1 MKKSIEKTKDNKE
14 LLIKKNKDIF
24 LVLYRIFAGVLPN
37 SDLKELCLKYKY
49 FNCESTYYNTIN
61 LLESAD
67 LLEKTF
73 LPGSEVEILKV
84 RQFAVNFI
92 EGKRVRGVKVT
103 KDRVVESCLK
113 YSAIDKTKGMNT
125 NEELTLNDFYNR
137 VMKETSFWSKEK
149 SPVAINE
156 WIISSVYTLSEA
168 GKDAVERGKTFEDK
182 RNSNLKKDAP
192 SSNIATVKDKVDYT
206 QKIDFSK
213 LRNRGGFFNNLYYT
227 PNVMRI
233 NTLVATEEAPDFKNL
248 GSYIYDTIYLAS
260 EHLEDINALVM
271 VFNFADKKQ
280 LETSFNSCFEFSRD
294 NRGIVRERRN
304 LIDRINS
311 CSRSNVSCAFKPYG
325 ETIQKENYLVTLKY
339 KLRFGKIDNIL
350 DRHMD
355 VYILFLDMDVY
366 NKLYGV
372 EKAAAMIAERK
383 SRDEEVRL
391 QRKEKDSVVTKLLK
405 LEKKGSLDK
414 LEALVADLSQND
426 IDKLINFVKSL

>member
-24 LVLYRIFAGVLPN
+24 LVLYRIFGGVLPN
-37 SDLKELCLKYKY
+37 NDLKALCLKYRY

-61 LLESAD
+61 LLESMD

-84 RQFAVNFI
+84 KQFAVNFI
-92 EGKRVRGVKVT
+92 EGKRVKGVKVT
-103 KDRVVESCLK
+103 KDRVIESCLK
-113 YSAIDKTKGMNT
+113 YSAIDKTKGMKI

-156 WIISSVYTLSEA
+156 WISSVYTFSEV
-168 GKDAVERGKTFEDK
+168 GKDAVERGKAFEDK
-182 RNSNLKKDAP
+182 RNSNIKKDG
-192 SSNIATVKDKVDYT
+192 SNFNVTTVAGKIDYT

-227 PNVMRI
+227 PNVLRI
-233 NTLVATEEAPDFKNL
+233 NTLVTTEEAVDFKNL

-260 EHLEDINALVM
+260 EHLEDINALVII
-271 VFNFADKKQ
+271 FNFADKKQ

-311 CSRSNVSCAFKPYG
+311 CSRSNVSCAFKPYS
-325 ETIQKENYLVTLKY
+325 ETIQKENYFVTLKY
-339 KLRFGKIDNIL
+339 KLRFGKMDNIL

-383 SRDEEVRL
+383 SRDEEARL
-391 QRKEKDSVVTKLLK
+391 QRREKDSVVTKLLK

-414 LEALVADLSQND
+414 LETLVADLSQKD
-426 IDKLINFVKSL
+426 IDKLINFIKSL

>member
-1 MKKSIEKTKDNKE
+1 MKKSMEKTKDNKE
-14 LLIKKNKDIF
+14 LLIKKYKDMF
-24 LVLYRIFAGVLPN
+24 LVLYRIFGGVLPN
-37 SDLKELCLKYKY
+37 SDLKELCLKYRY

-61 LLESAD
+61 LLESMD
-67 LLEKTF
+67 LIEKTF
-73 LPGSEVEILKV
+73 LAGSEVEILKV
-84 RQFAVNFI
+84 KQFAVNFI
-92 EGKRVRGVKVT
+92 EGKRVKGVKVT
-103 KDRVVESCLK
+103 KDRVIESCLK
-113 YSAIDKTKGMNT
+113 YSAIYKTKGMKI
-125 NEELTLNDFYNR
+125 NEELTLNDFYNC

-156 WIISSVYTLSEA
+156 WISSVYTLSEA
-168 GKDAVERGKTFEDK
+168 GKDAVERGKAFEDK
-182 RNSNLKKDAP
+182 RNSNIKKD
-192 SSNIATVKDKVDYT
+192 SSNSNVTTVAGKIDYT
-206 QKIDFSK
+206 QKIDFSN

-227 PNVMRI
+227 PNVLRI
-233 NTLVATEEAPDFKNL
+233 NTLVTTEEAPDFKNL

-260 EHLEDINALVM
+260 EHLEDINALVI

-311 CSRSNVSCAFKPYG
+311 CSRSNVSCAFKPYS
-325 ETIQKENYLVTLKY
+325 ETIQKENYFVTLKY

-366 NKLYGV
+366 NKLYGA
-372 EKAAAMIAERK
+372 EKAEAMIAESK
-383 SRDEEVRL
+383 SRAED
-391 QRKEKDSVVTKLLK
+391 RKLERKKKDAVVTKLVK

-414 LEALVADLSQND
+414 LETLVADLSQKD